1 MYISS
6 LRLLQFR
13 NYPEIKLQFSPSITV
28 LSGKNGCGK
37 TNILEALYVSSVGK
51 SHRVVEDFPMIQY
64 GTSEAA
70 VTIEFEKREVP
81 HTLHVVLPEK
91 GRKTIKMDGNPLRQK
106 ELIGTIQTVFFSP
119 EDLQIVKGA
128 PQKRR
133 HFLDLEISQTNKVYY
148 DLLLKYQRV
157 LKQRNT
163 VLKKYAGQKHVPLDE
178 WTIQLAEL
186 SSGIMQ
192 RRLRSLEKMTMLSN
206 LMHRKLTDGEENLSL
221 VYEQPYAK
229 EILEKM
235 GLEQCRYIKTKEEFY
250 EAFKLQEDVDRRRM
264 TTTIGPH
271 RDDFLFMSECG
282 NLRFYGSQGQQRTA
296 ALALKLS
303 ELEFIKSEIGE
314 YPVLLLDDV
323 LSELDQK
330 RRENLI
336 QYIRARIQTFITTT
350 DIEDFKDMKDVTV
363 INPEKEREAV
373 SI

>member
-1 MYISS
+1 MIT
-6 LRLLQFR
+6 LLDR
-13 NYPEIKLQFSPSITV
+13 
-28 LSGKNGCGK
+28 
-37 TNILEALYVSSVGK
+37 
-51 SHRVVEDFPMIQY
+51 
-64 GTSEAA
+64 
-70 VTIEFEKREVP
+70 
-81 HTLHVVLPEK
+81 
-91 GRKTIKMDGNPLRQK
+91 
-106 ELIGTIQTVFFSP
+106 
-119 EDLQIVKGA
+119 
-128 PQKRR
+128 
-133 HFLDLEISQTNKVYY
+133 
-148 DLLLKYQRV
+148 
-157 LKQRNT
+157 
-163 VLKKYAGQKHVPLDE
+163 
-178 WTIQLAEL
+178 
-186 SSGIMQ
+186 
-192 RRLRSLEKMTMLSN
+192 
-206 LMHRKLTDGEENLSL
+206 
-221 VYEQPYAK
+221 K

-235 GLEQCRYIKTKEEFY
+235 GLEQRRYIKTKEEFY